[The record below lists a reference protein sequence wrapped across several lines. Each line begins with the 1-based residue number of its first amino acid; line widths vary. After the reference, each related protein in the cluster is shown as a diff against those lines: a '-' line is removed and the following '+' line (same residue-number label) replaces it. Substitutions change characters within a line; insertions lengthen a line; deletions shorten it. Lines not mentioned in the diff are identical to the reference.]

1 MTALMDD
8 PQTVA
13 GRLEEIER
21 DLAERQNQ
29 YETAARDKARLVR
42 DWDYRFALCM
52 ARASGS
58 NEATRKAHALIA
70 AIEQDD
76 LYERL
81 KDAEARFESLRAVI
95 GTLEKRLMIGLGILR
110 SQGRA

>member
-1 MTALMDD
+1 MDN
-8 PQTVA
+8 PHTVA
-13 GRLEEIER
+13 GRLQEIER
-21 DLAERQNQ
+21 DLAERQNH
-29 YETAARDKARLVR
+29 YEEAAGDKARLVR
-42 DWDYRFALCM
+42 DWDYRLALCM
-52 ARASGS
+52 ARAKGS
-58 NEATRKAHALIA
+58 NEATRKASALVL

-81 KDAEARFESLRAVI
+81 KDAEARFEALRAVV

>member
-1 MTALMDD
+1 MDN
-8 PQTVA
+8 PHTVQ
-13 GRLEEIER
+13 GRLQEIEQ
-21 DLAERQNQ
+21 DLATRQLD
-29 YETAARDKARLVR
+29 YEQAAGDKARLIR
-42 DWDYRFALCM
+42 DWDKRFAICM
-52 ARASGS
+52 VRAQGS

>member
-1 MTALMDD
+1 MDN
-8 PQTVA
+8 PHTVQ
-13 GRLEEIER
+13 GRLQEIEH
-21 DLAERQNQ
+21 DLALRQGE
-29 YETAARDKARLVR
+29 YETAARDKALLVR

-52 ARASGS
+52 ARANGA
-58 NEATRKAHALIA
+58 NAETRKAHALIA